1 MFDFILIILV
11 GWPGIIATLILATI
25 GLLKRDYRFLVGAAV
40 LAFPFSWYLSGFPVI
55 RSPAFLL
62 PLLLFGSG
70 FAMNRGREMIA
81 WIIAIPFFL
90 TIILLLFVI
99 LAQGGGEA

>member
-1 MFDFILIILV
+1 MLDFLLILLV

-25 GLLKRDYRFLVGAAV
+25 GLLRRDYRFLVGAAI

-55 RSPAFLL
+55 QSPAFLL
-62 PLLLFGSG
+62 PLLLFASG

-81 WIIAIPFFL
+81 WLLAIPFYL
-90 TIILLLFVI
+90 SIILLLFVI
-99 LAQGGGEA
+99 LAGGGGA